1 MWSCHTR
8 MDSLASCFL
17 KLQSFGCYLHG
28 FLLYPLALLFIVL
41 IRGPDAPYIDSF
53 KNPNIRV
60 YQELSFPLLPIV
72 PNLVK
77 AYLSFLYTKQSPQLF
92 KKVIWHL
99 RGDTSNML
107 TSRKVLTYQNY
118 GSAFLCPWR
127 TLLWTVTMPNTSGPC
142 FASQHSGA
150 ARNKGL
156 PPCSAEN
163 RW

>member
-1 MWSCHTR
+1 M
-8 MDSLASCFL
+8 
-17 KLQSFGCYLHG
+17 
-28 FLLYPLALLFIVL
+28 
-41 IRGPDAPYIDSF
+41 
-53 KNPNIRV
+53 

-156 PPCSAEN
+156 PSHSLLCWEPLVEMLIIAPWAHTIQGSLGCQNVLSTKKSYVYTIL
-163 RW
+163 WPGTCLST